1 MFFILTTTES
11 VSLSST
17 FFKFIWNLSKIPLY
31 FQYKIYKCFGCTI
44 NHNHRHQNVG
54 YHTCAKLGML
64 VIKLLFLEIA
74 HNCAAL
80 YFGGMDAGIWIPI
93 RFCLDYLDSFV
104 FTQVFSRVILT
115 SPLFFHRQPSWDILG
130 RIGYVYLCS
139 CPPRMC

>member
-31 FQYKIYKCFGCTI
+31 FQYKIYKGFGCTI

-64 VIKLLFLEIA
+64 VIKLLF
-74 HNCAAL
+74 
-80 YFGGMDAGIWIPI
+80 
-93 RFCLDYLDSFV
+93 
-104 FTQVFSRVILT
+104 
-115 SPLFFHRQPSWDILG
+115 PLR
-130 RIGYVYLCS
+130 
-139 CPPRMC
+139 